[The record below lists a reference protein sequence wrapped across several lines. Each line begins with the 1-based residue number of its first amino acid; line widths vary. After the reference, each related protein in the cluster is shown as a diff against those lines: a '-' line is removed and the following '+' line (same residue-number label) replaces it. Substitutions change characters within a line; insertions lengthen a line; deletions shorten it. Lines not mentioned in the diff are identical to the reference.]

1 MSSSDPNNRNKSL
14 NSDPNILTQAGNSD
28 QPNRIK
34 MVPKYSFSSGKTSTE
49 AEGQDKKI
57 IYESQF
63 VGEKKNYSTEYHSD
77 QSLMNSGISV
87 AETLLNG
94 PNIPNEVSSFEWRN
108 VSLTPLKGGKPVVA
122 ASYGAAS
129 KGEIVAIVGPK
140 DSGKTTLIK
149 LLA

>member
-57 IYESQF
+57 IYES
-63 VGEKKNYSTEYHSD
+63 
-77 QSLMNSGISV
+77 
-87 AETLLNG
+87 
-94 PNIPNEVSSFEWRN
+94 
-108 VSLTPLKGGKPVVA
+108 
-122 ASYGAAS
+122 
-129 KGEIVAIVGPK
+129 
-140 DSGKTTLIK
+140 
-149 LLA
+149 